1 MNNGWRVITT
11 AVLSGALFFT
21 SHAMASDGRDAY
33 EVTITNLTQGEIF
46 TPIMVATHPREVK
59 LFELGD
65 SASTQ
70 LATMAESGNTGPL
83 SDYLLGEG
91 ALDVATADDVLPPG
105 GSVTLT
111 VDTSGRNRYVSVASM
126 LVPSNDAFFAV
137 NGVKGPRGHQASTV
151 FSPVYDAGS
160 ETNDELC
167 VSIPGPP
174 FICAGEGFNVADG
187 EGYVHIHP
195 GIHGVGDLIAANH
208 DWRNPAAKITIRFI
222 SD

>member
-1 MNNGWRVITT
+1 MKSGWSKVTGAI
-11 AVLSGALFFT
+11 LSGTLFFAG
-21 SHAMASDGRDAY
+21 HAMASGGKGAY
-33 EVTITNLTQGEIF
+33 EVTITNVTQGEIF
-46 TPIMVATHPREVK
+46 TPIMVATHPRGVK

-65 SASTQ
+65 SASTP
-70 LATMAESGNTGPL
+70 LAILAESGDTAPL
-83 SDYLLGEG
+83 SDYLVDEG
-91 ALDVATADDVLPPG
+91 AHDVVTADDVLPPG
-105 GSVTLT
+105 ASVTLT
-111 VDTSGRNRYVSVASM
+111 VETSGRSRYVSVASM

-137 NGVKGPRGHQASTV
+137 NGVHGPRGRRTKTV

-174 FICAGEGFNVADG
+174 FICAGEGYNPADG

-195 GIHGVGDLIAANH
+195 GIQGVGDLIAADH

-222 SD
+222 RD